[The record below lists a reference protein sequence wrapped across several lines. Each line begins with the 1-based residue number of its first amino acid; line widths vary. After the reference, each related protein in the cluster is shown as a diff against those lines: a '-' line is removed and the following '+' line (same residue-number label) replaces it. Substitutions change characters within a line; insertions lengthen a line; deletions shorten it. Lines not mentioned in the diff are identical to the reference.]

1 MKKKLVIFGCGQ
13 LAELAY
19 YYFQNDSAYEVIA
32 FTTDKDYKS
41 SEIFCGLPLVDFEE
55 IEKQYNRNNHSLFI
69 AIGYN
74 NLNKLRVQKCLEA
87 KSKGYKLASYISTK
101 ATILTHN
108 IGENAF
114 ILEDNTI
121 QPFVKIGDHV
131 TLWSGNH
138 VGHHSIIEDNCFIAS
153 HVVISGG
160 VTIGQNS
167 FIGVNATLRNHIT
180 IGKYNVIGASALI
193 LKDTPDE
200 AVFIAKAA
208 EISKV
213 SSTKL
218 RGM

>member
-41 SEIFCGLPLVDFEE
+41 SAIFCGLPLVSFEE
-55 IEKQYNRNNHSLFI
+55 IERQYNPNNHSLFI

-74 NLNKLRVQKCLEA
+74 NLNKLRAQKCLEA
-87 KSKGYKLASYISTK
+87 KFKGYKLASYISTK
-101 ATILTHN
+101 ATVLTNN

-121 QPFVKIGDHV
+121 QPFVKIGDHI

-167 FIGVNATLRNHIT
+167 FVGVNATLRNHIT
-180 IGKYNVIGASALI
+180 IGKYNVMGASALI

-213 SSTKL
+213 PSVKL
-218 RGM
+218 RGI